1 MSEYF
6 AANPDH
12 AILVGIIGFF
22 ALSYFFGRSKRRRR
36 GNRAAEEYYQRML
49 RGGWRDDG

>member
-12 AILVGIIGFF
+12 AILVGVIGFF
-22 ALSYFFGRSKRRRR
+22 ALAPVHY
-36 GNRAAEEYYQRML
+36 
-49 RGGWRDDG
+49 RDTDSR